1 MSALTLNGNDFPV
14 RRDGF
19 AWSLERTQDKGR
31 AVNGAL
37 RVAVMGTPRRVIEA
51 RSIPLPWATAQ
62 VLARF
67 RWAGGRGGR
76 KLHLYLGVVRSGS
89 QARSYGARR
98 SACEIRGGL
107 KW

>member
-1 MSALTLNGNDFPV
+1 M
-14 RRDGF
+14 
-19 AWSLERTQDKGR
+19 
-31 AVNGAL
+31 NGAL

-62 VLARF
+62 SWLALDGQVV
-67 RWAGGRGGR
+67 AVGGS
-76 KLHLYLGVVRSGS
+76 HLYLGVVRSGS
-89 QARSYGARR
+89 QTRSYGARR

>member
-62 VLARF
+62 SWLALDGQVVAVGGSYISTSAWCEVEVRPVAMGLGEVL
-67 RWAGGRGGR
+67 
-76 KLHLYLGVVRSGS
+76 VRL
-89 QARSYGARR
+89 
-98 SACEIRGGL
+98 EEV
-107 KW
+107 